1 MYIKKSKNG
10 KNSTWFLCDEKN
22 ELKISGNQELLKK
35 LENFELGSYDFL
47 FNEEMLVQW
56 KLRKSNV
63 EFTNRFLESPEAWVR
78 HIKINDILK
87 D

>member
-1 MYIKKSKNG
+1 MYIKKVKTD
-10 KNSTWFLCDEKN
+10 KTHKWVLCDEKN
-22 ELKISGNQELLKK
+22 ELRIIGNETLLKK
-35 LENFELGSYDFL
+35 LENLELGSYDFL

-56 KLRKSNV
+56 RLRSTKL
-63 EFTNRFLESPEAWVR
+63 EFTDRFLESPEAWVR